1 MACQHPYRLGED
13 FPIDTVKTFVIKT
26 LLRLLSWLP
35 LGALHRLGD
44 VVGDIIYLLPTETRR
59 VSLINLERVFPQLSA
74 EERRRLARHSI
85 RETVKA
91 GLELGPLWYGDLD
104 KAMANVVAVEG
115 MDHVRAA
122 QASGRGII
130 YASPHLGSW
139 ELLGLYVSTLAPL
152 TTLYKPPKI
161 QGLNDLIAGA
171 RARAGAELV
180 ATDRRGVVRLTKTLQ
195 EGGATGI
202 LPDQQPRDGGVFAPL
217 FGIPAFTM
225 TLLPK
230 LAARTNSVV
239 LFTYAERLPA
249 GKGFKVVF
257 MPADEQIDADD
268 PVVAAGAL
276 NRSVERCVRALP
288 SQYQWGYKRFRRRPD
303 DGAAFY

>member
-1 MACQHPYRLGED
+1 MIRTDNGSKRILA
-13 FPIDTVKTFVIKT
+13 IDTVKTFVIKT
-26 LLRLLSWLP
+26 LLRLMSWLP
-35 LGALHRLGD
+35 LRVLHWLGD
-44 VVGDIIYLLPTETRR
+44 RIGDIVYLLPTETRR
-59 VSLINLERVFPQLSA
+59 VSLINLERVFPELDDR
-74 EERRRLARHSI
+74 ERRRLARQSI
-85 RETVKA
+85 RETIKA
-91 GLELGPLWYGDLD
+91 GLELGPLWYGNLD
-104 KAMANVVAVEG
+104 KAMATVVEVEG
-115 MDHVRAA
+115 MEHVRTA

-161 QGLNDLIAGA
+161 KGLNDLIAGA

-180 ATDRRGVVRLTKTLQ
+180 ATDRKGVVRLTKTLQ

-217 FGIPAFTM
+217 FSIPAFTM

-230 LAARTNSVV
+230 LAARTNSTV

-249 GKGFKVVF
+249 GRGFKVVF
-257 MPADEQIDADD
+257 MPADELIVDAD
-268 PVVAAGAL
+268 PVVAASAM

-288 SQYQWGYKRFRRRPD
+288 TQYQWGYKRFRRRPD
-303 DGAAFY
+303 DGPSFY

>member
-1 MACQHPYRLGED
+1 M
-13 FPIDTVKTFVIKT
+13 
-26 LLRLLSWLP
+26 LSWLP
-35 LGALHRLGD
+35 LSWLHRLGD
-44 VVGDIIYLLPTETRR
+44 VLGDLIYLLPTETRR
-59 VSLINLERVFPQLSA
+59 VSLINLQRVFPQLTEA
-74 EERRRLARHSI
+74 ERRDMARRSI

-91 GLELGPLWYGDLD
+91 GLELGPLWYGNLD
-104 KAMANVVAVEG
+104 RAMKTVVDVDG
-115 MDHVRAA
+115 MEHVRAA

-161 QGLNDLIAGA
+161 RGLNDLIAGA

-180 ATDRRGVVRLTKTLQ
+180 ATDRKGVVRLTKTLQ

-202 LPDQQPRDGGVFAPL
+202 LPDQQPREGGVFAPL
-217 FGIPAFTM
+217 FGIEAFTM

-239 LFTYAERLPA
+239 LFTFAERLPA
-249 GKGFKVVF
+249 GRGFRVVF
-257 MPADEQIDADD
+257 MPADAEIDAVD
-268 PVVAAGAL
+268 PVVAAAAL

-288 SQYQWGYKRFRRRPD
+288 TQYQWGYKRFRRRPD
-303 DGAAFY
+303 GEPRFY